1 MALDTLIVHP
11 DAGGSAL
18 VEREAFDKIYSRK
31 GWVLATPEE
40 ANAESQ
46 RLIAERDKAVQDA
59 AEASAAQTA
68 AELAASGALPEQ
80 AQAEEKP
87 SAATAKKTASPPPSS

>member
-18 VEREAFDKIYSRK
+18 VEREAFDKIYQRK

-46 RLIAERDKAVQDA
+46 RLIAEREKAVQDA

-68 AELAASGALPEQ
+68 AELAASGALPE
-80 AQAEEKP
+80 APAEEKP
-87 SAATAKKTASPPPSS
+87 SASTAKKTASPPPSS